1 MPTEYRHEYKYLCT
15 AEQLFLLNARLKGLL
30 KPDPH
35 AGAGG
40 SYFIRSLYF
49 DTPENTCFYEN
60 ENGTDPRSKY
70 RIRIYNSS
78 DQRILLERKSK
89 RRGMTHKDACPISR
103 CLCEKML
110 AGELPPP
117 TAGQPPLLREMLAEL
132 RTKHMRPAVIV
143 QYERRPYICPVGNV
157 RITLDTRISASR
169 SFRHFFSPHIPARQ
183 ILANGQGIL
192 EVKWDQLLPSHIK
205 NQLSLEGLSQT
216 AFSKYYLCRKY
227 IGGGMNP

>member
-15 AEQLFLLNARLKGLL
+15 PGQLSILNSRLKTLL

-35 AGAGG
+35 AGAEG
-40 SYFIRSLYF
+40 SYLVRSLYF
-49 DTPENTCFYEN
+49 DTPGNTCFYEN

-70 RIRIYNSS
+70 RIRIYNCS
-78 DQRILLERKSK
+78 DQKITLERKSK
-89 RRGMTHKDACPISR
+89 QRGMTHKDACPISR
-103 CLCEKML
+103 TLCEKML
-110 AGELPPP
+110 EGQIPSPTGEQL
-117 TAGQPPLLREMLAEL
+117 PLLQEMLTEL
-132 RTKHMRPAVIV
+132 RLRQMRPAVIV

-169 SFRHFFSPHIPARQ
+169 SFRHFFDPHIPARQ

-192 EVKWDQLLPSHIK
+192 EVKWDQLLPSYIK
-205 NQLSLEGLSQT
+205 NQLSLEGLSWT

-227 IGGGMNP
+227 NNGGMNP